1 MLKFAYK
8 GMMKMKIG
16 EYNVEVRRS
25 KRKSAAI
32 KITADMQIV
41 VFVPLYVSDNEI
53 ERFQNP
59 NVKLIKNKSPTS
71 TVGLFA

>member
-41 VFVPLYVSDNEI
+41 VFVPLYVGDMANET
-53 ERFQNP
+53 R
-59 NVKLIKNKSPTS
+59 LTS
-71 TVGLFA
+71 RSRCKADKK

>member
-1 MLKFAYK
+1 MLKFLYK

-32 KITADMQIV
+32 KITADM
-41 VFVPLYVSDNEI
+41 
-53 ERFQNP
+53 
-59 NVKLIKNKSPTS
+59 
-71 TVGLFA
+71 

>member
-16 EYNVEVRRS
+16 EYNV
-25 KRKSAAI
+25 AI

-53 ERFQNP
+53 ERM
-59 NVKLIKNKSPTS
+59 VISKSKCK
-71 TVGLFA
+71 ADKK

>member
-8 GMMKMKIG
+8 GMIKMKIG

-32 KITADMQIV
+32 KITADMY
-41 VFVPLYVSDNEI
+41 LCMSATM
-53 ERFQNP
+53 
-59 NVKLIKNKSPTS
+59 KLKEW
-71 TVGLFA
+71 